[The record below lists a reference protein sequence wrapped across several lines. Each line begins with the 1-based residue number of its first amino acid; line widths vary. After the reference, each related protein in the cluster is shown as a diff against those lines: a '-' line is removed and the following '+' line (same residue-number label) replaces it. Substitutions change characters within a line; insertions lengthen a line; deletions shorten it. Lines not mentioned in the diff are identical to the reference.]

1 VSNLSAH
8 FGVGDQLRHPHLDG
22 SRVFVHGLSIF
33 FFLHVC
39 VLLCLPILFQRSV
52 EAATLPGPQ
61 QLQEQINVFN
71 TDGFLIG
78 GLIDMLLQEDAPDSL
93 RNFVEFL
100 APVPGKAEAVIKQSP
115 QQGADNR
122 PECSEPRMGDG
133 QVHDFSYYVHAFFSL
148 SVILLPGII
157 VGFFIT
163 YPYPLKTR
171 ADWLELWRDAKF
183 FLLRG

>member
-8 FGVGDQLRHPHLDG
+8 FCVGQQPRHGRLDC

-33 FFLHVC
+33 FFLRVC
-39 VLLCLPILFQRSV
+39 IFLGLLVLFQCGAKAVTPPERQ
-52 EAATLPGPQ
+52 G
-61 QLQEQINVFN
+61 LQEQVNVVGAE
-71 TDGFLIG
+71 DLSIRGRVSV
-78 GLIDMLLQEDAPDSL
+78 LLQEGAPDAL
-93 RNFVEFL
+93 RDFIEFL
-100 APVPGKAEAVIKQSP
+100 APVPRKAEAVSEQSP
-115 QQGADNR
+115 KQDADNR